1 MKIAIANLVLLTGVL
16 AACATAPTPHSRSY
30 VEGQVALSNA
40 EKMPVNTYGNQ
51 ELTVAR
57 QRLEASRKAS
67 QDGQADL
74 AEMLAIE
81 SIVSSDL
88 AVAKTKAGV
97 TAATNQQ
104 LQIQSNAMQQ
114 EMLRN
119 KKVSP

>member
-1 MKIAIANLVLLTGVL
+1 MKIALTSLVLMTGAL
-16 AACATAPTPHSRSY
+16 AACATAPTPQSRSY
-30 VEGQVALSNA
+30 VEGQMAVTNA

-51 ELTVAR
+51 ELIVAR
-57 QRLEASRKAS
+57 QRLEASRIAS
-67 QDGQADL
+67 QNGQADL

-97 TAATNQQ
+97 TAATNLQ
-104 LQIQSNAMQQ
+104 LQNQSNAMQQ

-119 KKVSP
+119 NKVSK

>member
-1 MKIAIANLVLLTGVL
+1 MKIALTSLVLMTGAL
-16 AACATAPTPHSRSY
+16 AACATASTPQSRSY
-30 VEGQVALSNA
+30 VEGQMAVTNA

-51 ELTVAR
+51 ELIVAR
-57 QRLEASRKAS
+57 QRLEASRIAS
-67 QDGQADL
+67 QNGQADL

-97 TAATNQQ
+97 TAATNLQ
-104 LQIQSNAMQQ
+104 LQNQSNAMQQ

-119 KKVSP
+119 NKVSK

>member
-1 MKIAIANLVLLTGVL
+1 
-16 AACATAPTPHSRSY
+16 
-30 VEGQVALSNA
+30 
-40 EKMPVNTYGNQ
+40 MPVSTYGNQ

-57 QRLEASRKAS
+57 QRLEASRIAS
-67 QDGQADL
+67 ENGEAGL

-104 LQIQSNAMQQ
+104 LQNQSNAMQQ

-119 KKVSP
+119 NKVSK

>member
-1 MKIAIANLVLLTGVL
+1 MKIAITTLLLSTGIL

-30 VEGQVALSNA
+30 VAGQVAVANA
-40 EKMPVNTYGNQ
+40 EKMPVSTYGNQ

-57 QRLEASRKAS
+57 QRLEASRIASHNGKAE
-67 QDGQADL
+67 L

-88 AVAKTKAGV
+88 AVAKTNAGV

-104 LQIQSNAMQQ
+104 LQTQSNAMQQ

>member
-1 MKIAIANLVLLTGVL
+1 MKIAIANLALLTGVL

-88 AVAKTKAGV
+88 AVAKTKVGV

-104 LQIQSNAMQQ
+104 LQNQSNAMQQ

>member
-1 MKIAIANLVLLTGVL
+1 MKIALTSLVLMSGVL

-30 VEGQVALSNA
+30 VEGQVAISNA
-40 EKMPVNTYGNQ
+40 EKMPVSTYGNQ

-57 QRLEASRKAS
+57 QRLEASRIASENGKA
-67 QDGQADL
+67 GL

-104 LQIQSNAMQQ
+104 LQNQSNAMQQ

-119 KKVSP
+119 NKVSK

>member
-1 MKIAIANLVLLTGVL
+1 MKIAIANLALLTGVL

>member
-1 MKIAIANLVLLTGVL
+1 MKIAIANLALLTGVL
-16 AACATAPTPHSRSY
+16 AACATAPTPYSRSY

>member
-1 MKIAIANLVLLTGVL
+1 MKIALTSLVLMTGAL
-16 AACATAPTPHSRSY
+16 AACATAPTPQSRSY
-30 VEGQVALSNA
+30 VEGQVAVTNA

-57 QRLEASRKAS
+57 QRLEASRIAS
-67 QDGQADL
+67 QNGQADL

-97 TAATNQQ
+97 TAATNLQ
-104 LQIQSNAMQQ
+104 LQNQSNAMQQ

-119 KKVSP
+119 NKVSK

>member
-1 MKIAIANLVLLTGVL
+1 MKIAIANLALLTGVL

-88 AVAKTKAGV
+88 AIAKTKVGV
-97 TAATNQQ
+97 TAATNRQ
-104 LQIQSNAMQQ
+104 LQNQSNAMQQ

>member
-1 MKIAIANLVLLTGVL
+1 MKIALTSLVLMTGAL
-16 AACATAPTPHSRSY
+16 AACAVAPTPQSRSY
-30 VEGQVALSNA
+30 VEGQVAVTNA

-57 QRLEASRKAS
+57 QRLEASRIAS
-67 QDGQADL
+67 QNGQADL

-88 AVAKTKAGV
+88 AVAKTKVGV

-104 LQIQSNAMQQ
+104 LQNQSNAMQQ

>member
-1 MKIAIANLVLLTGVL
+1 MKIAIANLALLTGVL

-81 SIVSSDL
+81 SIGSSDL

>member
-1 MKIAIANLVLLTGVL
+1 MKIAIANLALLTGVL

-30 VEGQVALSNA
+30 VEGQVAVSNA
-40 EKMPVNTYGNQ
+40 ENMPVNTYGNH

-57 QRLEASRKAS
+57 QRLEASRIAS
-67 QDGQADL
+67 QNGQADL

-88 AVAKTKAGV
+88 AIAKTKVGV
-97 TAATNQQ
+97 TAATNRQ
-104 LQIQSNAMQQ
+104 LQNQSNAMQQ